1 MKSYILGLQCP
12 RCASGN
18 VNADM
23 THDPICPIHG
33 DYQEASYDLN
43 AIKRTI
49 DRDRIPSE
57 PKSIWRWA
65 ALLPI
70 RDPANVVTLFEGDTP
85 LFHLGRLGDL
95 CGLRNFHIKD
105 ESFNPTGSFKDR
117 GASVT
122 VSKSK
127 EVGVKG
133 LILASSGNAASSFSA
148 YSARGGIPFY
158 GFLRDE
164 TSAVH
169 RLQSAIYGNPMY
181 VVQGDMVDG
190 TRLAGEVARK
200 HGLFHCTQPYNLYRV
215 EGKKTLAFE
224 ISEALNWKVP
234 DRIIIPTSGGT
245 NVLAMYKGFLE
256 LNALGWVNGM
266 PAIDVV
272 QIADCAPIVRAWKS
286 GEPVKH
292 WGKQR
297 IKSTGLGHPFPATG
311 DRVVQI
317 MKATGGVGWT
327 VSDAQAFEA
336 ARLMARTEGLFVQP
350 ASASP
355 VACFLS
361 IGAEAARK
369 AYGDQVIVG
378 VATGSGKNQIDEPL
392 AELGQPPRIAASL
405 EAFEVSLNRNGPI
418 R

>member
-1 MKSYILGLQCP
+1 MKSYSYILGLQCP
-12 RCASGN
+12 RCASGH

-23 THDPICPIHG
+23 TKDPICPIHSEF
-33 DYQEASYDLN
+33 QEASYGVD
-43 AIKRTI
+43 AIKRDI

-70 RDPANVVTLFEGDTP
+70 RDPANVVTLREGDTP
-85 LFHLGRLGDL
+85 LFHMTRLGDRL
-95 CGLRNFHIKD
+95 GLRNFYIKD
-105 ESFNPTGSFKDR
+105 ESINPTGSFKDR

-122 VSKSK
+122 ISKSK
-127 EVGVKG
+127 EVGAKG

-169 RLQSAIYGNPMY
+169 RLQTTIYGNRMY

-190 TRLAGEVARK
+190 TRLAAQVAK
-200 HGLFHCTQPYNLYRV
+200 KYGLFHCTQPYNLYRI

-234 DRIIIPTSGGT
+234 DRIMIPTGGGT
-245 NVLAMYKGFLE
+245 NVLAIYKGFLE
-256 LNALGWVNGM
+256 LNALGWVSGI

-272 QIADCAPIVRAWKS
+272 QLTECAPIVRAWES
-286 GEPVKH
+286 GEPVRRWEKP
-292 WGKQR
+292 R
-297 IKSTGLGHPFPATG
+297 VKSTGLGHPFPAAG

-317 MKATGGVGWT
+317 MKETGGIGWR
-327 VSDAQAFEA
+327 VSDAQTFEA
-336 ARLMARTEGLFVQP
+336 ARLLARTEGLFVQP

-355 VACFLS
+355 VACFLA
-361 IGAEAARK
+361 IGTEAARK
-369 AYGDQVIVG
+369 TYGDQMIVG

-392 AELGQPPRIAASL
+392 AELGQPPRIVNSL
-405 EAFEVSLNRNGPI
+405 EAFEAANPGI
-418 R
+418 